1 MQGSLLM
8 FTENLF
14 HTELATQ
21 QERDIQTCSSHHQ
34 VSQGNLKYQGGQIF
48 SSQDGAGAGMEAKD
62 FTSYLI
68 YINIY
73 MMALI
78 MSYFLFFNTEYRR
91 EKVNM
96 ANKVG
101 SELWVGWWWCSS
113 LVNWLS
119 YVSFCSKT
127 MSGR

>member
-1 MQGSLLM
+1 M

-14 HTELATQ
+14 HTELASQ

-34 VSQGNLKYQGGQIF
+34 VRQPHIKDTPEGQIF
-48 SSQDGAGAGMEAKD
+48 SSQDGAVAGMEAKD

-73 MMALI
+73 MIVLI

-91 EKVNM
+91 EKVNI
-96 ANKVG
+96 VG
-101 SELWVGWWWCSS
+101 KFV
-113 LVNWLS
+113 VNL
-119 YVSFCSKT
+119 
-127 MSGR
+127 

>member
-1 MQGSLLM
+1 
-8 FTENLF
+8 
-14 HTELATQ
+14 
-21 QERDIQTCSSHHQ
+21 
-34 VSQGNLKYQGGQIF
+34 
-48 SSQDGAGAGMEAKD
+48 MEAKD

-101 SELWVGWWWCSS
+101 SELWVGWWWCSN
-113 LVNWLS
+113 LVNLLS
-119 YVSFCSKT
+119 YVSFCSRT